1 MGYKEI
7 NEEKTGFKFETN
19 VWELFT
25 EAEQRDDVDIEE
37 AIENWAKDNGY
48 GHLVDEDYDR

>member
-1 MGYKEI
+1 MGEM
-7 NEEKTGFKFETN
+7 
-19 VWELFT
+19 W
-25 EAEQRDDVDIEE
+25 DIEE